1 MGAGALGDG
10 RMGVLGAD
18 TRKMNKSGV
27 KNGGGFPGIR
37 NQCLLGPTAFLL
49 GLLVIIIAKNFK
61 NPN

>member
-1 MGAGALGDG
+1 
-10 RMGVLGAD
+10 MGVLGAD